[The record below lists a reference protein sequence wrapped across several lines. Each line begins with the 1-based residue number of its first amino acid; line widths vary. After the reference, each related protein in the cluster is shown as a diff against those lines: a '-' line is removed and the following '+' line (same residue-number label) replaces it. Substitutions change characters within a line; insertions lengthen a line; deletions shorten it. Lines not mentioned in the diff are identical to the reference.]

1 METKEHSIVQ
11 FLIQAGA
18 QVDVH
23 MMNGSTLVHLSAG
36 LDLNIISSTFWEAGP
51 ESLQLNM
58 EDEAPYDRGLVL
70 HIGAARRLSGH
81 ITSQGAWLTGALGTT
96 DRIMGR
102 LLGRSHRERPGA
114 SRQGFTWTVRQTE
127 VSGIDSHTRIDL
139 PRG

>member
-58 EDEAPYDRGLVL
+58 EDEAPYD
-70 HIGAARRLSGH
+70 
-81 ITSQGAWLTGALGTT
+81 LGKN
-96 DRIMGR
+96 
-102 LLGRSHRERPGA
+102 
-114 SRQGFTWTVRQTE
+114 VRDICY
-127 VSGIDSHTRIDL
+127 V
-139 PRG
+139 